1 MHLKHILA
9 IPSLTIK
16 VSKVKF
22 LVHHGLVE
30 VSHLSQLT
38 LYEKMAHVIKPQKHD
53 FIQKEQDIRSPKLH
67 IQRHQRLKSTPPPPP
82 THLVGLRQLNTV
94 SVKLG

>member
-1 MHLKHILA
+1 MRLKHILA

-22 LVHHGLVE
+22 LVHPGPIQ

-38 LYEKMAHVIKPQKHD
+38 LYEKMAHVIKTSKHD
-53 FIQKEQDIRSPKLH
+53 FVQKEQDIRSPKLH
-67 IQRHQRLKSTPPPPP
+67 IQCHRCLKSTPPPPP
-82 THLVGLRQLNTV
+82 THPAGPYWH
-94 SVKLG
+94 SSF